1 MLYTIR
7 LKLFLKLLIINTTLL
22 HLPIS
27 QQVQHRFKPILLNQR
42 CILTISWIRSN
53 THISLR
59 QLGKVESLQEISIA
73 SFSYTIN
80 DEHLLG
86 VPLLVVVRVLPIV
99 VRWVD
104 EADCSGE
111 FSFGEAAGDATT
123 TFVDGVVV
131 VEAEMVV
138 DYRLFLLF
146 ERDGGFEW
154 HDALAV
160 FAMEPVLLDNRP
172 RHYHWLITLTPV
184 TKFIST
190 TRDINLILETF
201 NWCIYREINLKA
213 FPNVIKLNNFVLS
226 ICFNAILDTTSID
239 LR

>member
-1 MLYTIR
+1 MNMLDTIG
-7 LKLFLKLLIINTTLL
+7 LKLSLKLLIINTSFL
-22 HLPIS
+22 HLPIG

-42 CILTISWIRSN
+42 CIVTICWIRSN
-53 THISLR
+53 TYISLR
-59 QLGKVESLQEISIA
+59 QISKVESLQEISIA
-73 SFSYTIN
+73 SFSGTID

-190 TRDINLILETF
+190 TSDINLIPKIF
-201 NWCIYREINLKA
+201 NWSIYREINFKA
-213 FPNVIKLNNFVLS
+213 FPNIIELNNFVLY
-226 ICFNAILDTTSID
+226 ILDTTSTID